1 MYNFHYSYSVKSHL
15 PQQRNKV
22 EMHMNYHLKVFGNA
36 SSAKLADT
44 DNISQDTLH
53 KEENDTVVEESIDSL
68 RVDSAEEHDRQDTA
82 EEKKIEAPSDTDTDA
97 NEESEPKQVKESFLT
112 KGLNLVGKVKDKI
125 KEKVVSLFQ
134 ATEKPILYHEKTLEN
149 QFTVSCDERK
159 SVKVAYI
166 VKLNIKKCDEISL
179 SLSLKNCILE
189 DIHLFE
195 RFV

>member
-1 MYNFHYSYSVKSHL
+1 
-15 PQQRNKV
+15 
-22 EMHMNYHLKVFGNA
+22 MNYHLKVFGNA
-36 SSAKLADT
+36 KLADT
-44 DNISQDTLH
+44 ENISQDTLH
-53 KEENDTVVEESIDSL
+53 KETTVVEESIDSL
-68 RVDSAEEHDRQDTA
+68 RVDSAEEHDRNESQDTA
-82 EEKKIEAPSDTDTDA
+82 EENKIEAPSDTDANEEPEPKPDTDA
-97 NEESEPKQVKESFLT
+97 NEEPEPKPVKESIVT

-149 QFTVSCDERK
+149 QFTVSCDEQK
-159 SVKVAYI
+159 SVKVAYV